1 MHEERIKDFVT
12 LTTVSSVDPRYTEW
26 AGHSIIMNLN
36 PDLEG
41 ELNPCCFADLAAAR
55 SITAREFLREDIGS
69 LDGDE
74 YLRFLSLYKIRSNE
88 WLKQSFDMFGSGV
101 TFDDDRIVQPRSVL
115 DNRTEYD
122 NYEDWQ
128 KLMADKKF
136 YGMFQSKR
144 AKDRYKEANK
154 KKPSKG
160 TSSGTGKGKGG
171 PKPGTG
177 GGGTGKP
184 KSKPSFAGV

>member
-1 MHEERIKDFVT
+1 MREERIKDFVT
-12 LTTVSSVDPRYTEW
+12 LTTVSCVDPQYTKW

-41 ELNPCCFADLAAAR
+41 DLNPCCFADLAAAR

-74 YLRFLSLYKIRSNE
+74 YLRLLSLYKIRSNE
-88 WLKQSFDMFGSGV
+88 WLKKSFDMFGSGV
-101 TFDDDRIVQPRSVL
+101 TFDDNRIVQPRSVL

-136 YGMFQSKR
+136 YCMFQSKK
-144 AKDRYKEANK
+144 AKDRYKEVNK
-154 KKPSKG
+154 KKQSKG
-160 TSSGTGKGKGG
+160 TSSGTGKGKGV